1 MPLEDSAKKWQNSF
15 FYARNL
21 GADRINLPPFVNSPP
36 REKQNWGYYP
46 KHPSQEVLNLCERV
60 SVMKEREGLTG
71 TDLITAFIVRRV
83 LPLQ

>member
-1 MPLEDSAKKWQNSF
+1 M
-15 FYARNL
+15 
-21 GADRINLPPFVNSPP
+21 PPFINSPL

-60 SVMKEREGLTG
+60 SVVKEREGLTG

-83 LPLQ
+83 LLL